1 MLSLFLPVVTG
12 CWLDGGDLCTFLTP
26 TVRKGSGRDRGQG
39 EPGFW
44 GHRDTAFSC
53 HHPRDPRLTAGTE
66 PGGAGTAPASPVA
79 AEGFDGR
86 GFVWTFSFKD
96 KGAGKMLYF
105 QSLLPPVEAI
115 FPPVFFPLSSIR
127 GL

>member
-12 CWLDGGDLCTFLTP
+12 CWLDGGDLCTSLTP

-39 EPGFW
+39 DRGFW

-53 HHPRDPRLTAGTE
+53 QHPRDARLTPGTE

-79 AEGFDGR
+79 PEGFDMG
-86 GFVWTFSFKD
+86 
-96 KGAGKMLYF
+96 
-105 QSLLPPVEAI
+105 
-115 FPPVFFPLSSIR
+115 
-127 GL
+127 GLCLDLFI